1 MPDRANSEERRA
13 ERATAAV
20 RGGEAMRRI
29 ELVIE
34 WIIFNTRWVL
44 TPIYLGLALSL
55 FLLLYHF
62 AAEFAH
68 FAVEIPSASS
78 SQVTLGVLG
87 LVDLAFTAN
96 LVLIVILS
104 GYENF
109 VSRIEAG
116 DHDRPGWMTKVDFGG
131 LKQKLMVS
139 IVAISAIEV
148 LKSFMN
154 VDQISDRRL
163 AWVVGI
169 HVVFL
174 FSMLVVAR
182 ADKLGETAKPPEER
196 REKKAR
202 S

>member
-1 MPDRANSEERRA
+1 MPDRANSQARA
-13 ERATAAV
+13 ERAATAA
-20 RGGEAMRRI
+20 RGGVAMRRL
-29 ELVIE
+29 ELMVE
-34 WIIFNTRWVL
+34 WLIFNSRWL
-44 TPIYLGLALSL
+44 LSPIYIGLALSL
-55 FLLLYHF
+55 LLLLYHF
-62 AAEFAH
+62 AVEFAH
-68 FAVEIPSASS
+68 FAASIPSADSS
-78 SQVTLGVLG
+78 RVTLGVLG

-96 LVLIVILS
+96 LVLIVVLS

-116 DHDRPGWMTKVDFGG
+116 DHDRPDWMTKVDFGG

-174 FSMLVVAR
+174 FSMLVVAL
-182 ADKLGETAKPPEER
+182 ADRLSESTKPPQER
-196 REKKAR
+196 ASKPAG